1 MHDGSFGRADP
12 RLVTSGPRDVRQ
24 HTLTAIFDRVMG
36 VLDLVPTRKE
46 AEAELASWVEQ
57 RIAARQQARRTGDYR
72 AADSIRAEMA
82 ARGVEIEDTPSG
94 TRWKIRVG

>member
-1 MHDGSFGRADP
+1 M
-12 RLVTSGPRDVRQ
+12 RQ
-24 HTLTAIFDRVMG
+24 HALTAIFDRVMG